1 LKIVEILEFVICIIL
16 FGVLAISYSSCEDK
30 FLTVER
36 RVIDSENKIPIYFNT
51 YAEQD
56 GLNTWRP
63 VFTYY
68 IYQIE
73 EGEYD
78 AFFHAYI
85 MIEDSV
91 IWSGVQPVLIE
102 GGKKIWGEYIAVG
115 ANFAPELVVNSTPMA
130 YVSVSYD

>member
-1 LKIVEILEFVICIIL
+1 MNLRSMIEFFISVFFLGFILCAS
-16 FGVLAISYSSCEDK
+16 LACQDK
-30 FLTVER
+30 YLTVER
-36 RVIDSENKIPIYFNT
+36 RIVDADTKIPIYFNT

-68 IYQIE
+68 IYQMD

-85 MIEDSV
+85 MIDDSV
-91 IWSGVQPVLIE
+91 IWSGIQPVVIE

-130 YVSVSYD
+130 YVSVSY

>member
-1 LKIVEILEFVICIIL
+1 MNLRSMLEFFISVFFLGFIL
-16 FGVLAISYSSCEDK
+16 CASLSCQDK
-30 FLTVER
+30 YLTVER
-36 RVIDSENKIPIYFNT
+36 RIVDADTKIPIYFNT

-68 IYQIE
+68 IYQMD

-85 MIEDSV
+85 MVDDSV
-91 IWSGVQPVLIE
+91 IWSGIQPVVIE

-130 YVSVSYD
+130 YVSVSY